1 MQPKP
6 KIDTIKQTACQLFF
20 SSFSTF
26 FLFQV
31 KKFVFL
37 MVFAETQTLGRQ
49 NLAEILGM
57 RGRDFAAPLS
67 QEGVGQPNCCSSKL
81 KTLLG
86 KALACAKMAVLDSL
100 SICCVANLDASE
112 A

>member
-1 MQPKP
+1 MG
-6 KIDTIKQTACQLFF
+6 L
-20 SSFSTF
+20 
-26 FLFQV
+26 
-31 KKFVFL
+31 
-37 MVFAETQTLGRQ
+37 AETQTLGRQ

-57 RGRDFAAPLS
+57 RGRDFAAPS
-67 QEGVGQPNCCSSKL
+67 SHEWAGQPNCCSSKL